1 MFRHLR
7 FELAVGPIAEGDLV
21 DGRWTGVGITRDGD
35 QNAVSAQ
42 RRADSKNSAT
52 VTAPGSS
59 MPTATSPT

>member
-35 QNAVSAQ
+35 QMRSRSAS
-42 RRADSKNSAT
+42 RGLKNSAA